1 MSLEIVFRIISI
13 LIPVVFAIT
22 VHEVAHGAVA
32 RMLGDHTAERQGRL
46 TLNPIAHID
55 PIGTLLL
62 PGLLLFFQQYIG
74 GLVFGWAKPVPINAY
89 NLKNPKKDMLYVAI
103 AGPIANLLM
112 ALLWALILFILE
124 TLEIEITSVLV
135 YTFLMTMIQTG
146 IFINLVLMFFNL
158 LPIPPL
164 DGGRVLRS
172 LVNDKLS
179 RKIDLIEPY
188 GIFIVL
194 GLLLMGLLEPMF
206 NLIQTISMFL
216 I

>member
-62 PGLLLFFQQYIG
+62 PGLLLYIG